1 VADLKFNW
9 DGLALELRGEVIEAI
24 KPYVEATEEDLRT
37 YGALIAL
44 DLVRAAREK
53 REDILREVGHQ
64 LEALGEIHRIRAVN
78 ATWAQINNIIAIVGR
93 VAMKAI
99 AAAAVAA

>member
-1 VADLKFNW
+1 MANLNIKW
-9 DGLALELRGEVIEAI
+9 DDLALELRGEVVEALT
-24 KPYVEATEEDLRT
+24 PYVEATEEDLRT
-37 YGALIAL
+37 YGTMIAL
-44 DLVRAAREK
+44 DLVRAAREQ

-78 ATWAQINNIIAIVGR
+78 ATWAQIKNIVAIVGR

-99 AAAAVAA
+99 AAAVI